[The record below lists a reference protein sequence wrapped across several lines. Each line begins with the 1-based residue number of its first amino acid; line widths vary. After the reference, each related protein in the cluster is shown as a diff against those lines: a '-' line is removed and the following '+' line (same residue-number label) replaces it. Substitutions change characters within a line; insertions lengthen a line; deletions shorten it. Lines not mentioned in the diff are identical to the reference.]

1 MLTLKQLS
9 DYLTQQKADFSILAH
24 PKPILSLSDAAEYF
38 DPKKSVP
45 AFLLDNG
52 EGLIA
57 FFSSSGRGRLEL
69 AAIAEKLRFPKLK
82 MADRKKIFQVTG
94 YEAGAIPLV
103 GLSLPCI
110 FDGRLLPFDYIYG
123 GSGDPLHTLK
133 ICPRDVK
140 RLNDVRWVLDD

>member
-24 PKPILSLSDAAEYF
+24 PKSILSLSDAAEYF

-57 FFSSSGRGRLEL
+57 FFSSSG
-69 AAIAEKLRFPKLK
+69 
-82 MADRKKIFQVTG
+82 
-94 YEAGAIPLV
+94 AGPA
-103 GLSLPCI
+103 
-110 FDGRLLPFDYIYG
+110 
-123 GSGDPLHTLK
+123 
-133 ICPRDVK
+133 
-140 RLNDVRWVLDD
+140 